1 MIFSCDFIEE
11 ERFTLK
17 TIDIINDFFMWVYLL
32 LINNKYYE
40 NIYWLL
46 IRYNKFNIYNVFI
59 L

>member
-46 IRYNKFNIYNVFI
+46 IRYNKFKIYNVFI

>member
-40 NIYWLL
+40 NIYWLF
-46 IRYNKFNIYNVFI
+46 IRYNKFNIYNIFI

>member
-40 NIYWLL
+40 NIYWSF

>member
-40 NIYWLL
+40 NIYWLF
-46 IRYNKFNIYNVFI
+46 IRYNKFKIYNVFI

>member
-40 NIYWLL
+40 NIYWLF

>member
-1 MIFSCDFIEE
+1 MIFSCNFIEE
-11 ERFTLK
+11 ERFTPK

-40 NIYWLL
+40 NIYWLF